1 MKPLIST
8 LIAGSIGVAAGAV
21 AVRAWQPEPA
31 GPATAPTTQA
41 IAPASDRTIDL
52 LRETRA
58 RLESENSALRQQ
70 VAALRA
76 AQQTYQPATPPPSAP
91 ETLSMDRLL
100 GAIAGSPAAIAEQLA
115 EARVEQRREE
125 WRSRRDEFARNFQQG
140 VSDFFAEAI
149 ANSPD
154 PADQQR
160 LALIQQNFEDM
171 MALRR
176 QREAAQSE
184 EEREQ
189 YDAQMRA
196 AREET
201 QRLVREH
208 QDKMIRDALAS
219 SGIEGNRQD
228 RVLKQLRRTMES
240 PFFSSG
246 YGGLGPS
253 PWRGGDRNGDRGG
266 RGGERSNR
274 ENAR

>member
-1 MKPLIST
+1 MKPLISV
-8 LIAGSIGVAAGAV
+8 LIAGSIGVAAGAM
-21 AVRAWQPEPA
+21 AVRAWQPDVPPLPPPA
-31 GPATAPTTQA
+31 PPATSVPEGT
-41 IAPASDRTIDL
+41 L
-52 LRETRA
+52 EVLREART
-58 RLESENSALRQQ
+58 RLEAENTELRQQ
-70 VAALRA
+70 LAALRA
-76 AQQTYQPATPPPSAP
+76 AQQAYMPAAPPPAEP

-125 WRSRRDEFARNFQQG
+125 WRSRREEFTRNFEQG
-140 VSDFFAEAI
+140 MNDFFADAI

-154 PADQQR
+154 PEDQQR
-160 LALIQQNFEDM
+160 LALLQQSVQDM

-184 EEREQ
+184 EERER
-189 YDAQMRA
+189 YDAAMRA

-208 QDKMIRDALAS
+208 QDKLLRDTLQSA
-219 SGIEGNRQD
+219 GIEGNKQD

-253 PWRGGDRNGDRGG
+253 PWRGGDRGDRAG
-266 RGGERSNR
+266 RGGERSSR
-274 ENAR
+274 ENAP